1 MRTLQQNLRQID
13 NYREQSS
20 EINRL
25 SSSPPPFDAGFT
37 TVPRRSVIY
46 LDGSVAPAHLLASRF
61 APTGSLD
68 AEVAAPTKRRR
79 RSQKYPGIPTVN
91 GAARQGAMPALL
103 PKADIAC
110 SAKGLGC
117 SQLNEVKANG
127 WWSGGYTIVC

>member
-1 MRTLQQNLRQID
+1 MRTLQQNLGQID

-37 TVPRRSVIY
+37 TGPRRSVIY

-68 AEVAAPTKRRR
+68 AEVVAPTKPRRR
-79 RSQKYPGIPTVN
+79 RSQKYPGIPTVTVPPDKE
-91 GAARQGAMPALL
+91 RCPLYFQKQTLPAQ
-103 PKADIAC
+103 PK
-110 SAKGLGC
+110 G
-117 SQLNEVKANG
+117 
-127 WWSGGYTIVC
+127 